1 MASKTYLEHLAKV
14 PLFTTCNRKELQ
26 KIARA
31 ADEVEIDAGRA
42 LVEQGAAGHEAFV
55 IIEGQAVVRRNDQD
69 VATLGPGQ
77 AFGELAILDGGPRPA
92 AIIGCPVGFIGAA
105 ESKDALASFA
115 DDHGVDVPFVTV
127 RGRRG
132 GSAMASSAIN
142 ALAQEEE

>member
-42 LVEQGAAGHEAFV
+42 LVEQGAAGHEDFV
-55 IIEGQAVVRRNDQD
+55 LIEGQAVVRRNDQD

-77 AFGELAILDGGPRPA
+77 AFGELAILDGGPRTASVIATEPLRVLVL
-92 AIIGCPVGFIGAA
+92 GQREFGALLDEVPGLGRKLLTTMA
-105 ESKDALASFA
+105 RRVRAL
-115 DDHGVDVPFVTV
+115 DEQIYD
-127 RGRRG
+127 
-132 GSAMASSAIN
+132 
-142 ALAQEEE
+142 